1 MSELRREEN
10 NMERNSRRVLV
21 GTVVSASAEKTITV
35 LVESYR
41 KHRLYGKRVKQTK
54 KFAAHD
60 EANMAQV
67 GDVVKIMETRPLSKS
82 KRFRLLEVT
91 ERKS

>member
-1 MSELRREEN
+1 MD
-10 NMERNSRRVLV
+10 RNSRRVLN
-21 GTVVSASAEKTITV
+21 GTVVSASGDKTISV

-60 EANMAQV
+60 EANVAQV
-67 GDVVKIMETRPLSKS
+67 GDVVRIMETRPLSKT

-91 ERKS
+91 EKHS

>member
-1 MSELRREEN
+1 
-10 NMERNSRRVLV
+10 MERNSRRVLNGV
-21 GTVVSASAEKTITV
+21 VVSDAADKTITV

-60 EANMAQV
+60 EANQAQV
-67 GDVVKIMETRPLSKS
+67 GDKVRIMETRPLSKS
-82 KRFRLLEVT
+82 KRFRLLEIT
-91 ERKS
+91 EKAS

>member
-1 MSELRREEN
+1 
-10 NMERNSRRVLV
+10 MERNSRRILT
-21 GTVVSASAEKTITV
+21 GTVVAAGNDKTISVSV
-35 LVESYR
+35 LGYK

-60 EANMAQV
+60 EANLAKV
-67 GDVVKIMETRPLSKS
+67 GDVVKIMETRPLSKT

-91 ERKS
+91 ETKS